1 MTSKPT
7 TPAANN
13 HPVAASDRPNGPPAP
28 FPKVPQDDRV
38 ISADHLAPR
47 ERRDMRSSSTGK

>member
-13 HPVAASDRPNGPPAP
+13 HPVAASERTSGPPASY
-28 FPKVPQDDRV
+28 PKVPQDGRI
-38 ISADHLAPR
+38 ISIDDLGPG
-47 ERRDMRSSSTGK
+47 RRDPLGYVNTGE

>member
-13 HPVAASDRPNGPPAP
+13 HPVAASERTSGPPASY
-28 FPKVPQDDRV
+28 PKVPQDDRV

-47 ERRDMRSSSTGK
+47 DHRDMRSSSTGK